1 MSKYQTLPKETL
13 DGMTKIEVDNY
24 WNMMELKHIRD
35 EYAMAAL
42 TGLISNE
49 NWINNIDDTVDDAY
63 VIADAMMEERIK

>member
-1 MSKYQTLPKETL
+1 MFHKELSEQELNGMSDKELNKYFKQQTENTL
-13 DGMTKIEVDNY
+13 
-24 WNMMELKHIRD
+24 RD
-35 EYAMAAL
+35 KFAMAAL